1 MKYFDIEGMLTLFG
15 KISCPSR
22 CLAHV
27 CYKLPGFDRYDVLT
41 DRKDIMLMISNLE
54 YLSFR

>member
-1 MKYFDIEGMLTLFG
+1 MKYFGIEGMLTLFG
-15 KISCPSR
+15 KISCPTR

-27 CYKLPGFDRYDVLT
+27 CYKLRSFDREEVLT
-41 DRKDIMLMISNLE
+41 DRKDIILMISNPE